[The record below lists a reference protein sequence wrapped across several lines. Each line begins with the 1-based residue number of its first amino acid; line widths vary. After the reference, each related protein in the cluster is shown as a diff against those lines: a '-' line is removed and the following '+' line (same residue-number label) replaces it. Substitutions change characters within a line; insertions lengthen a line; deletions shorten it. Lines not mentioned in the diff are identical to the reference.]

1 MAYLMLLHPKQSN
14 RYREAIIKEE
24 ILTPHGQVHKA
35 LWKDFCLNA
44 NREDSP

>member
-24 ILTPHGQVHKA
+24 ILTLMARFTKRSGKT
-35 LWKDFCLNA
+35 L
-44 NREDSP
+44 S